1 MRRLRGLGQFTLL
14 FSCGFPVFFRIL
26 LLLYLF
32 IFFTR
37 LVLREYKRKG
47 ETPTNDIFSDEQN
60 PGASKEGLDAG
71 AVSASLCMREC
82 LAEAS
87 QKGQG
92 WSLDTWNSESNQV
105 PEAHSGSP
113 HHLLKKKKMLRQT
126 GEIFLCRVSLPC
138 WRPVEHDIDQNP
150 GRLPHL

>member
-1 MRRLRGLGQFTLL
+1 MRRLRGLGEFTLL

-47 ETPTNDIFSDEQN
+47 ETPPNDIFSDEQN

-113 HHLLKKKKMLRQT
+113 HHLLKKKK
-126 GEIFLCRVSLPC
+126 C
-138 WRPVEHDIDQNP
+138 
-150 GRLPHL
+150 